1 MSKSNR
7 RAFDK
12 WLKKIEYVKGEF
24 PFGPL
29 QEFRDEIGRLHR
41 DDGPAYV
48 SPSRCIHYR
57 EGRKHGIDV
66 DMWGSMTFFF
76 EGIMVP
82 RKYVMDPDSINFD
95 EVMGMSN
102 QEVRYAGIRLYGFD
116 RMLEEDRFEI
126 IDEDEPTG
134 MLLLEQKGVFS
145 DPLRVLSVFNS
156 TPEPDGSTKRYFLNV
171 PPDMRTAKQAVA
183 WTFRKDSDEYA
194 PAQET

>member
-1 MSKSNR
+1 MAKSNR

-12 WLKKIEYVKGEF
+12 WLKKIEFVAGEF

-41 DDGPAYV
+41 DDGPAYI
-48 SPSRCIHYR
+48 SPSRCIHYQ

-66 DMWGSMTFFF
+66 DKWGSMTFFF

-82 RKYVMDPDSINFD
+82 RKYVMDPENISFD
-95 EVMGMSN
+95 EVIEMPN

-116 RMLEEDRFEI
+116 RMLEEDRFVV
-126 IDEDEPTG
+126 IDEDESTG
-134 MLLLEQKGVFS
+134 MLLLEQKGIFS

-156 TPEPDGSTKRYFLNV
+156 TPEPDGTRKRYFLNV
-171 PPDMRTAKQAVA
+171 PPNMETAKQAVA
-183 WTFRKDSDEYA
+183 WTFRKEESEYA